1 MNIVLVD
8 DEKGIVAGLKKM
20 IGRHIPECEV
30 IDVAY
35 NGMEGYELI
44 HRLRPDIAITD
55 IRMPQSDGLDMIKR
69 LIDAGS
75 PTKFILLSGY
85 ADFEYARQAMQLGVR
100 FYINKP
106 VEEEELRDCVRQVLA
121 SIRADR
127 DKLLEVDALKQEVH
141 NRNQESALRD
151 IFEIGAD
158 HGELAEELLRLAG
171 LPADHS
177 RFVCVL
183 MEFDGSVERV
193 KETGLEPVYRH
204 IEQALAKYKGLYRF
218 RYSGAQFAVLAAHD
232 QDIGYDDLVGSVRQ
246 LKEALGRE
254 LKLNFAAGIGTVHR
268 RASGISESFEEARH
282 ALGYKVIKGTDAVIP
297 YPDIRMDEKRLPIG
311 AERMA
316 ELEAGIEN
324 LDEAGCA
331 DVIRGIFSEME
342 TAPGMS
348 PADLR
353 LQCVNILLSSART
366 MSVEQLRQSDF
377 LGRHLLSL
385 EAVSKFKTIAC
396 FEEWTVQAIG
406 ALIAFKRE
414 HQMPKKKDLIAEI
427 KAYVTENFDQ
437 PISLADLSSRFY
449 ISPIY
454 LSQIF
459 KQKTGETYVSFL
471 AKVRIGKAK
480 ELLERTDLKVYEI
493 CQRVGYSDT
502 QYFARL
508 FEKWTGLKPTEYR
521 KRQPNM

>member
-8 DEKGIVAGLKKM
+8 DEKGIVAGLQKM
-20 IGRHIPECEV
+20 LGRYVPECQV
-30 IDVAY
+30 IGVAY
-35 NGMEGYELI
+35 NGAEGCELI
-44 HRLRPDIAITD
+44 RKLHPDIAITD
-55 IRMPQSDGLDMIKR
+55 IRMPQSDGLDMIKK
-69 LIDAGS
+69 LTEAGS

-106 VEEEELRDCVRQVLA
+106 VEEEELRDCVRQVMA

-127 DKLLEVDALKQEVH
+127 DKLREVDALKQEVH
-141 NRNQESALRD
+141 HRNQESAMRD
-151 IFEIGAD
+151 LFEIGAD
-158 HGELAEELLRLAG
+158 HADLAEELLRLAG
-171 LPADHS
+171 LPADPT

-183 MEFDGSVERV
+183 MEFDESVERV

-204 IEQALAKYKGLYRF
+204 IEQALAQYKGVYRF

-232 QDIGYDDLVGSVRQ
+232 KEIDYSDLVGSVRQ
-246 LKEALGRE
+246 LREALGRE
-254 LKLNFAAGIGTVHR
+254 LQLRFAAGIGTMHR

-282 ALGYKVIKGTDAVIP
+282 ALGYKVIKGADAVIP
-297 YPDIRMDEKRLPIG
+297 YPDIRMDEKRLQID
-311 AERMA
+311 AERIA
-316 ELEAGIEN
+316 ELSADIDN

-331 DVIRGIFSEME
+331 GIIHEIFREME

-353 LQCVNILLSSART
+353 LQCVNLLLSSVRT

-377 LGRHLLSL
+377 LGRHILSL
-385 EAVSKFKTIAC
+385 EEISKFKTIAC
-396 FEEWTVQAIG
+396 FEEWTVQAIK

-414 HQMPKKKDLIAEI
+414 HRMPQKKDLIAEI
-427 KAYVTENFDQ
+427 KAYVTANFDQ
-437 PISLADLSSRFY
+437 PISLAELSSRFY

-521 KRQPNM
+521 KRQPDM